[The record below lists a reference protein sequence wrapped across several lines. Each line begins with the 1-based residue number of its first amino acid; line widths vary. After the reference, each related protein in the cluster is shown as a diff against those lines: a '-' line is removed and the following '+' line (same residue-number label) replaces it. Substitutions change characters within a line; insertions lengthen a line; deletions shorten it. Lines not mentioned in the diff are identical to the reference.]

1 MKTIFNFL
9 LAGFLLLFGCSGP
22 KSVIETVPVGTS
34 SSELQT
40 GYVYALPQTTIKVTV
55 DVVKTRLIRGPY
67 YRFAEKYLS
76 IRDAPDRNSTSW
88 RIDRINLTSMEE
100 ADPDQMFLV
109 RQVSGEQDLSSLL
122 KMSQQ
127 GLIYDFNVGRYLE
140 TRNFNAVPG
149 DPTEGILYTDLTERA
164 NIEMSIDTSYKSIK
178 MDSTFI
184 KVPVTSQQLI
194 VKTIDEKA
202 QEAAK
207 VILKMRRKR
216 VNVLTGKGEI
226 PVSDAG
232 IQRLDEL
239 EEEYLA
245 LFIGKDIEER
255 KRFTIYFTPNTGE
268 VFEHQELFEFSTSQG
283 VITQHMDNSAVVS
296 LTIKRQ
302 MEEEGPNNYGSGKQL
317 PMQTNALYY
326 RVPDKAEV
334 QINIGDEILLM
345 ERISVYQ
352 YGAIFS
358 MPVSLAGK

>member
-9 LAGFLLLFGCSGP
+9 LAGSLLLFGCSGP
-22 KSVIETVPVGTS
+22 KSVIETVPVGAS
-34 SSELQT
+34 GSELQA
-40 GYVYALPQTTIKVTV
+40 GYVYALPQTTFKVTV
-55 DVVKTRLIRGPY
+55 DLVKTRTIRGPY

-88 RIDRINLTSMEE
+88 RIDRINLKSMEE
-100 ADPDQMFLV
+100 ADPDQMYMV
-109 RQVSGEQDLSSLL
+109 RQVSGEQDLSTLMKL
-122 KMSQQ
+122 SQQ
-127 GLIYDFNVGRYLE
+127 GLIYDFNMGRYQE
-140 TRNFNAVPG
+140 TRRFMAATG
-149 DPTEGILYTDLTERA
+149 DKNERFVYTDLTERP
-164 NIEMSIDTSYKSIK
+164 NIVMSIDTSYKSIK
-178 MDSTFI
+178 MDSTFV
-184 KVPVTSQQLI
+184 KVPVTSRQLI

-207 VILKMRRKR
+207 VLLKIRRKR

-255 KRFTIYFTPNTGE
+255 KRFTLYVTPSTGE

-283 VITQHMDNSAVVS
+283 ILSQHMDNSAVVS
-296 LTIKRQ
+296 LTIQRQ
-302 MEEEGPNNYGSGKQL
+302 REVERLNNYGLGEQL

-326 RVPDKAEV
+326 RVPDRAEV
-334 QINIGDEILLM
+334 QISIGDDILLM
-345 ERISVYQ
+345 ERVGVYQ
-352 YGAIFS
+352 YGTILS
-358 MPVSLAGK
+358 MPVSLAGR